1 MARDEEGGTP
11 PDLTPQMLARCVL
24 NALNIRNRL
33 GAEQ

>member
-1 MARDEEGGTP
+1 MARDGEGWTP
-11 PDLTPQMLARCVL
+11 GSDPQMLALCVL